1 MVKFSYS
8 ILLVDLIAVVILGL
22 PALFLLG
29 QDVFIPLLIGFLITT
44 ILAIASYFPFT
55 RMSENSMNRYMS
67 AMLIGMMIRMVFMGA
82 SVAIVF
88 VFTELH
94 QIAFTV
100 GLLFSYIC
108 KSAIETYM
116 LTRKQRGQRSAT

>member
-1 MVKFSYS
+1 MAKFSSY
-8 ILLVDLIAVVILGL
+8 ILLFDFIILVLAGIPILVFL
-22 PALFLLG
+22 PAEIFTAIVSAL
-29 QDVFIPLLIGFLITT
+29 LITT
-44 ILAIASYFPFT
+44 VLAIVSFIPFT
-55 RMSENSMNRYMS
+55 RMSGASINRFMA
-67 AMLIGMMIRMVFMGA
+67 AMLGAMMIRMVFIGI
-82 SVAIVF
+82 SVVLVF

-116 LTRKQRGQRSAT
+116 LTRKQRGQTAAS